1 MHSTKFKELL
11 LKCNLKIA
19 RLGRACIRSFFGCD
33 RVNIIQFMVLLMFI
47 NPKTDFAFKKIF
59 GSQQSTDILISF
71 LNAIL
76 YDGRDEIVELEILD
90 PCQPP
95 RIKGMKDSFLDVK
108 AKLHDRTTVVV
119 EMQVL
124 NVFGFEKR
132 VLYNA
137 AKFYATQLSIG
148 DGHTLL
154 SPVIA
159 LTITDFEMFPK
170 SQKVISTFTFREKEE
185 LTSYCDDIELVFIE
199 LPKFK
204 KSLEALE
211 SLSDKWIYFL
221 RNANKLQSVPSSMEQ
236 EPALEHAFRVAEQ
249 SQLSREELET
259 LEQQSMVL
267 YDSANAIIFAEQ
279 QGEERGE
286 IKGKRE
292 GKREAAIAI
301 ASRLFD
307 ILDLETIAQK
317 TGLTLE
323 ELRSIERNHTS

>member
-1 MHSTKFKELL
+1 
-11 LKCNLKIA
+11 
-19 RLGRACIRSFFGCD
+19 
-33 RVNIIQFMVLLMFI
+33 MFI

-76 YDGRDEIVELEILD
+76 YDGQDTIVDLEIID
-90 PCQPP
+90 PYQSS

-108 AKLHDRTTVVV
+108 AKLQDETSVIV

-124 NVFGFEKR
+124 NVLGFKKR

-137 AKFYATQLSIG
+137 AKFYATQLEIG
-148 DGHTLL
+148 DGYTLL

-159 LTITDFEMFPK
+159 LTITDFEMFPE
-170 SQKVISTFTFREKEE
+170 SSKVISTFSFRENEE
-185 LTSYCDDIELVFIE
+185 MMSYCDDIKLVFIE

-204 KSLEALE
+204 KSLEGLE

-221 RNANKLQSVPSSMEQ
+221 RNANKLKSVPSSMGQ

-259 LEQQSMVL
+259 LEQQSMAL
-267 YDSANAIIFAEQ
+267 HDSVNAILYAEQ
-279 QGEERGE
+279 EGERRGNEQGQK
-286 IKGKRE
+286 I
-292 GKREAAIAI
+292 AAIAI
-301 ASRLFD
+301 ARQLFD
-307 ILDLETIAQK
+307 VLDLETIAQK

-323 ELRSIERNHTS
+323 ELRSIQ

>member
-1 MHSTKFKELL
+1 
-11 LKCNLKIA
+11 
-19 RLGRACIRSFFGCD
+19 
-33 RVNIIQFMVLLMFI
+33 MFI

-76 YDGRDEIVELEILD
+76 YDGQDTIVDLEIID
-90 PCQPP
+90 PYQSS

-108 AKLHDRTTVVV
+108 AKLQDETSVIV

-124 NVFGFEKR
+124 NVLGFKKR

-137 AKFYATQLSIG
+137 AKFYATQLEIG
-148 DGHTLL
+148 DGYTLL

-159 LTITDFEMFPK
+159 LTITDFEMFPE
-170 SQKVISTFTFREKEE
+170 SSKVISTFSFRENEE
-185 LTSYCDDIELVFIE
+185 MTSYCDDIKLVFIE

-204 KSLEALE
+204 KSLEGLE

-221 RNANKLQSVPSSMEQ
+221 RNANKLKSVPSSMEQ

-259 LEQQSMVL
+259 LEQQSMAL
-267 YDSANAIIFAEQ
+267 HDSMNAILYAEQ
-279 QGEERGE
+279 
-286 IKGKRE
+286 E
-292 GKREAAIAI
+292 GAKNASIAI
-301 ASRLFD
+301 ARQLLD
-307 ILDLETIAQK
+307 VLDLETIAQK

-323 ELRSIERNHTS
+323 ELQSIQQQQS

>member
-1 MHSTKFKELL
+1 
-11 LKCNLKIA
+11 
-19 RLGRACIRSFFGCD
+19 
-33 RVNIIQFMVLLMFI
+33 MFI
-47 NPKTDFAFKKIF
+47 NPKTDFTFKKIF

-76 YDGRDEIVELEILD
+76 YDGQDIIVELEILD
-90 PCQPP
+90 PYQSP

-108 AKLHDRTTVVV
+108 ARLHDRTTVIV

-124 NVFGFEKR
+124 NVFEFEKR

-137 AKFYATQLSIG
+137 AKFYATQLDIG
-148 DGHTLL
+148 DGYTLL

-159 LTITDFEMFPK
+159 LTIADFEMFPK
-170 SQKVISTFTFREKEE
+170 SEKVVSTFVFREKEE
-185 LTSYCDDIELVFIE
+185 MTIYCDDIELVFVE

-221 RNANKLQSVPSSMEQ
+221 RNANKLQSVPSSMGQ

-249 SQLSREELET
+249 SQLSRDELET
-259 LEQQSMVL
+259 LEQQSIVL
-267 YDSANAIIFAEQ
+267 HDSANAIIYAEKQ
-279 QGEERGE
+279 AEKRGEKRGEERGE
-286 IKGKRE
+286 EK
-292 GKREAAIAI
+292 GKREAAITI
-301 ASRLFD
+301 ACQLFD

-317 TGLTLE
+317 TGLSLE
-323 ELRSIERNHTS
+323 DLRSLKQGETL

>member
-1 MHSTKFKELL
+1 
-11 LKCNLKIA
+11 
-19 RLGRACIRSFFGCD
+19 
-33 RVNIIQFMVLLMFI
+33 MFI

-76 YDGRDEIVELEILD
+76 YDGKDTIVELEILD
-90 PCQPP
+90 PYQSS

-108 AKLHDRTTVVV
+108 ARLHDRTTVIV

-124 NVFGFEKR
+124 NVLGFEKR
-132 VLYNA
+132 ILYNA
-137 AKFYATQLSIG
+137 AKFYATQLDIG
-148 DGHTLL
+148 DDYTLL

-159 LTITDFEMFPK
+159 LTITDFEMFPQ
-170 SQKVISTFTFREKEE
+170 SSKVISSFTLREKEE
-185 LTSYCDDIELVFIE
+185 MTSYCDGFELVFIE

-204 KSLEALE
+204 KSLEALG

-236 EPALEHAFRVAEQ
+236 EPAIQHAFRVAQQ
-249 SQLSREELET
+249 SQLTRDELEM
-259 LEQQSMVL
+259 LEQQSRVL
-267 YDSANAIIFAEQ
+267 NDNRNALLYAEQ
-279 QGEERGE
+279 QGELKGEER
-286 IKGKRE
+286 GKRE

-301 ASRLFD
+301 ALQLFD
-307 ILDLETIAQK
+307 VLDLETIAQK

-323 ELRSIERNHTS
+323 ELRSVKQDES

>member
-1 MHSTKFKELL
+1 
-11 LKCNLKIA
+11 
-19 RLGRACIRSFFGCD
+19 
-33 RVNIIQFMVLLMFI
+33 MVLVMFI

-76 YDGRDEIVELEILD
+76 YQGENTIVDLEILD
-90 PCQPP
+90 PYQSS
-95 RIKGMKDSFLDVK
+95 RIQGMKDSFLDVK
-108 AKLHDRTTVVV
+108 AKLNDRTTVIV

-124 NVFGFEKR
+124 NVLGFEKR

-137 AKFYATQLSIG
+137 AKFYATQLDIG
-148 DGHTLL
+148 DGYTLL

-159 LTITDFEMFPK
+159 LTIVDFEMFPE
-170 SQKVISTFTFREKEE
+170 SPKVISTFALREKDEM
-185 LTSYCDDIELVFIE
+185 TSYCDDLELVFVE

-204 KSLEALE
+204 KSLETLD

-221 RNANKLQSVPSSMEQ
+221 RNANKLKSMPSSMEQ

-249 SQLSREELET
+249 SQLTREELET
-259 LEQQSMVL
+259 LEQQSRIIH
-267 YDSANAIIFAEQ
+267 DSLNAILYAEQ
-279 QGEERGE
+279 QGELRGE
-286 IKGKRE
+286 LKGELR
-292 GKREAAIAI
+292 GKREASIAIAI
-301 ASRLFD
+301 QLFD

-323 ELRSIERNHTS
+323 ELRSLKQDGI

>member
-1 MHSTKFKELL
+1 
-11 LKCNLKIA
+11 
-19 RLGRACIRSFFGCD
+19 
-33 RVNIIQFMVLLMFI
+33 MVLVMFI

-76 YDGRDEIVELEILD
+76 YQGENTIVDLEILD
-90 PCQPP
+90 PYQSS
-95 RIKGMKDSFLDVK
+95 RIQGMKDSFLDVK
-108 AKLHDRTTVVV
+108 AKLNDRTTVIV

-124 NVFGFEKR
+124 NVLGFEKR

-137 AKFYATQLSIG
+137 AKFYATQLDIG
-148 DGHTLL
+148 DGYTLL

-159 LTITDFEMFPK
+159 LTIADFEMFPE
-170 SQKVISTFTFREKEE
+170 SPKVISTFALREKDEM
-185 LTSYCDDIELVFIE
+185 TSYCDDLELVFVE

-204 KSLEALE
+204 KSLETLD

-221 RNANKLQSVPSSMEQ
+221 RNANKLKSMPSSMEQ

-249 SQLSREELET
+249 SQLTREELET
-259 LEQQSMVL
+259 LEQQSRIIH
-267 YDSANAIIFAEQ
+267 DSLNAILYAEQ
-279 QGEERGE
+279 QGELRGE
-286 IKGKRE
+286 LKGELR
-292 GKREAAIAI
+292 GKREASIAIAI
-301 ASRLFD
+301 QLFD

-323 ELRSIERNHTS
+323 ELRSLKQDGI